1 MLSKIGSSLGKP
13 LYADECTTQTSRISF
28 ARISNVIKIQ
38 DPKGRILEQ
47 QIRYEWKPVCQK
59 CLQVGHSC
67 EAKTAEA
74 PPKKGQGQG
83 QRKEWKPTK
92 KGGKTTG

>member
-38 DPKGRILEQ
+38 DPKGRVVEQ
-47 QIRYEWKPVCQK
+47 QV
-59 CLQVGHSC
+59 
-67 EAKTAEA
+67 EAIFLREMLTS
-74 PPKKGQGQG
+74 G
-83 QRKEWKPTK
+83 TLL
-92 KGGKTTG
+92 